1 MKKMGSDRKVTLC
14 CCKNKYAKRA
24 KKPRKT
30 RVLICTLRIYR
41 VFLLSLKRE
50 RKEKMKKSVKETVRE
65 AILPT
70 VTELGYRL
78 WDVTYAKVGADY
90 HLEITIDNDEGINI
104 NDCEKVHRAID
115 PIIDECDPIEG
126 FYYLDVS
133 SPGAERDLRTDE
145 HIRYCIGWRVEA
157 KLFSQKDGRKSFVGT
172 LVSYEDSTV
181 SIKEGDEVVA
191 LGRDEISKLT
201 TVYTEA

>member
-1 MKKMGSDRKVTLC
+1 MKTNIR
-14 CCKNKYAKRA
+14 
-24 KKPRKT
+24 
-30 RVLICTLRIYR
+30 
-41 VFLLSLKRE
+41 
-50 RKEKMKKSVKETVRE
+50 ETVRD
-65 AILPT
+65 AIQPT
-70 VTELGYRL
+70 VTELGYRI
-78 WDVTYAKVGADY
+78 WDITYGKIGADY

-145 HIRYCIGWRVEA
+145 HILYCIGWRVEA